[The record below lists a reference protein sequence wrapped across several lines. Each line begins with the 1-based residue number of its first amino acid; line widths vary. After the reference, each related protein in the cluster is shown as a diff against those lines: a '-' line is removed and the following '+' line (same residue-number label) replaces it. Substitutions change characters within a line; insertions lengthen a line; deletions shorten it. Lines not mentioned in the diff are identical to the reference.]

1 MLRLK
6 KRKSERG
13 EKGRK
18 KAGHRLMPR
27 DKSIYY

>member
-6 KRKSERG
+6 KRKGERG
-13 EKGRK
+13 DDSRE

-27 DKSIYY
+27 NKSIYY